1 MIAVADEVGRRGVAQ
16 LLGEILGQH
25 LGLPNVGIVLR
36 LIAGRIVVDLR
47 GYIAV
52 LLPDAGKEALGAVPD
67 GGELRCLQ
75 RRDALCCLVHECL
88 IRLVGIAI
96 LLNDATSE
104 AGHGGV
110 AAAFGNDSIPVV
122 LTVWHIV
129 VEGILLQKLR
139 QGHAARID
147 GDIRSTGPEEEAGGV
162 QRLGVKVRED
172 GIDQLLHVTVQ
183 GRVSDVV
190 DGKQN
195 MELGP
200 CRFPV
205 FLPHM
210 EAAVMNGEG
219 HAGKSLHNIL
229 RRLPTGRV
237 LGMVIVAV
245 HRQAVAANEV
255 VAVAVAVPIFRAYIV
270 VTDALLQA
278 GLVQNDMLVRVGA
291 VAGIAGNVGAI
302 DREHQSYTS

>member
-1 MIAVADEVGRRGVAQ
+1 MGRRGVAQ

-25 LGLPNVGIVLR
+25 LGLPDIGIVLR

-47 GYIAV
+47 GHIAV

-67 GGELRCLQ
+67 GGKLRCLQ
-75 RRDALCCLVHECL
+75 RRDALYRLVHERL
-88 IRLVGIAI
+88 IRLVGIPI
-96 LLNDATSE
+96 LLDDTTGE

-110 AAAFGNDSIPVV
+110 AAAFGNDSVAVV

-147 GDIRSTGPEEEAGGV
+147 GDIRSAGSEEEAGGV

-172 GIDQLLHVTVQ
+172 RIDQLLHVTVQ

-200 CRFPV
+200 RRFPV
-205 FLPHM
+205 LLPHV
-210 EAAVMNGEG
+210 EAAVMDGEG
-219 HAGKSLHNIL
+219 HAGESLHDVL
-229 RRLPTGRV
+229 RCLPTGRV
-237 LGMVIVAV
+237 LGVVVVAV

-255 VAVAVAVPIFRAYIV
+255 VAVAVAVSVLRAHIV
-270 VTDALLQA
+270 VADGGLQA
-278 GLVQNDMLVRVGA
+278 VRIQNDVLMGIGA
-291 VAGIAGNVGAI
+291 VTGIAGDVGAI